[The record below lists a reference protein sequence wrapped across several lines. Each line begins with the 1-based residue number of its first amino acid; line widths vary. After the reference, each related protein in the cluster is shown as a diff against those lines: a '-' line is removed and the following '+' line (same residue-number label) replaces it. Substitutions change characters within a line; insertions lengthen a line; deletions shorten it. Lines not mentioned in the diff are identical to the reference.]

1 MSTRARAAST
11 TPRAPGATPRAPGA
25 TPGAPGTVPAASGAT
40 PFDVAETDRL
50 LTTTRSV
57 RRRLDVERPVPREVV
72 EEALEVAVQAPT
84 ANNHQ
89 NWRWLV
95 ISDAAVKQELA
106 EMIQSSWTF
115 HRNDMWTNA
124 GRRRNDAG
132 ARRNYASALALTET
146 IARVPILVIPCVLGR
161 PPDITAIN
169 EAWSRRMADKVPE
182 DPGHLV
188 RHGETRASIF
198 YGSIFPAIWSFQ
210 LALRS
215 RGLGSTIT
223 CLHVPHER
231 QVARMLGIPTGVT
244 QVCMIPV
251 AYTVGT
257 DFRPA
262 ERYSAKERT
271 YWERWGT

>member
-1 MSTRARAAST
+1 MTAV
-11 TPRAPGATPRAPGA
+11 RAPETG
-25 TPGAPGTVPAASGAT
+25 T

-57 RRRLDVERPVPREVV
+57 RRRLDLERPVPREVIQ
-72 EEALEVAVQAPT
+72 EALQVAVQAPT

-95 ISDAAVKQELA
+95 LTEPATKAQLA
-106 EMIQSSWTF
+106 ELIRSSWQF
-115 HRNDMWTNA
+115 HLNDIWTRA
-124 GRRRNDAG
+124 GRRRHDAQ
-132 ARRNYASALALTET
+132 ARRNHASAQALTET
-146 IARVPILVIPCVLGR
+146 IAAVPALVIPCVLGR

-169 EAWSRRMADKVPE
+169 EAWRRRMADKVAE

-188 RHGETRASIF
+188 QHGETRASIF
-198 YGSIFPAIWSFQ
+198 YGSIFPAVWSFQ

-231 QVARMLGIPTGVT
+231 EVGRLLGIPSGVT

-262 ERYSAKERT
+262 DRYSAKERT

>member
-1 MSTRARAAST
+1 VN
-11 TPRAPGATPRAPGA
+11 TP
-25 TPGAPGTVPAASGAT
+25 

-57 RRRLDVERPVPREVV
+57 RRRLDLERPVPREVV
-72 EEALEVAVQAPT
+72 QEALEVAVQAPT

-95 ISDAAVKQELA
+95 ISDQAVKERLA
-106 EMIQSSWTF
+106 EMIRSSWGF
-115 HRNDMWTNA
+115 HRNDIWTQA
-124 GRRRNDAG
+124 GRRRNDAQ
-132 ARRNYASALALTET
+132 ARKNYASAEMLTES
-146 IARVPILVIPCVLGR
+146 IASVPILVIPCVLGR
-161 PPDITAIN
+161 PPEIAEIN
-169 EAWSRRMADKVPE
+169 AAWRERMADKDE
-182 DPGHLV
+182 DDPGHLIQ
-188 RHGETRASIF
+188 HGETRASIY

-215 RGLGSTIT
+215 RGLGSTVT

-231 QVARMLGIPTGVT
+231 QVGRLLGIPSGVL

-251 AYTVGT
+251 AYTLGT

-262 ERYSAKERT
+262 DRYKAKERT

>member
-1 MSTRARAAST
+1 MNGPPASAAL
-11 TPRAPGATPRAPGA
+11 PGHLTGL
-25 TPGAPGTVPAASGAT
+25 

-72 EEALEVAVQAPT
+72 QEALEVAVQAPT

-106 EMIQSSWTF
+106 GMIQSSWTF

-124 GRRRNDAG
+124 GRRRNDAQ
-132 ARRNYASALALTET
+132 ARRNYASAQALTET
-146 IARVPILVIPCVLGR
+146 IAAVPILVIPCVLGR

-169 EAWSRRMADKVPE
+169 EAWRRRMSDKVAE
-182 DPGHLV
+182 DPGHQV
-188 RHGETRASIF
+188 QHGETRASIF

-231 QVARMLGIPTGVT
+231 QVARMLGIPSGVT

-271 YWERWGT
+271 YWERWGM

>member
-1 MSTRARAAST
+1 MNQPPFDA
-11 TPRAPGATPRAPGA
+11 
-25 TPGAPGTVPAASGAT
+25 

-57 RRRLDVERPVPREVV
+57 RRRLDLTRPVPREVV
-72 EEALEVAVQAPT
+72 MEALQVAVQAPT

-95 ISDAAVKQELA
+95 ITEQGTRTKLA
-106 EMIQSSWTF
+106 ELIRSSWTF
-115 HRNDMWTNA
+115 HRNDIWTNA
-124 GRRRNDAG
+124 GRRRNDTG

-146 IARVPILVIPCVLGR
+146 LASVPVLVIPCVLGR
-161 PPDITAIN
+161 PPDIGAIN
-169 EAWSRRMADKVPE
+169 AAWRERMRDKDAA
-182 DPGHLV
+182 DPGHQV

-231 QVARMLGIPTGVT
+231 AVASLLGIPSGVT

-251 AYTVGT
+251 AYTLGT

-262 ERYSAKERT
+262 DRYSAEERT
-271 YWERWGT
+271 YWERWGS

>member
-1 MSTRARAAST
+1 MT
-11 TPRAPGATPRAPGA
+11 G
-25 TPGAPGTVPAASGAT
+25 T

-57 RRRLDVERPVPREVV
+57 RRRLDLDRPVPREVV

-95 ISDAAVKQELA
+95 ISDPGVKETIAEL
-106 EMIQSSWTF
+106 MLTSWHF

-124 GRRRNDAG
+124 GRRRNDG
-132 ARRNYASALALTET
+132 QARRNYESAQVLTET
-146 IARVPILVIPCVLGR
+146 IAKVPLLVIPCVLGR
-161 PPDITAIN
+161 PPDIEGIN
-169 EAWSRRMADKVPE
+169 AAWDLRMADKVAD
-182 DPGHLV
+182 DPGHMV
-188 RHGETRASIF
+188 RHGPMRASIF

-223 CLHVPHER
+223 CMLVPHER
-231 QVARMLGIPTGVT
+231 RLGELLGIPSGVT

-251 AYTVGT
+251 AYTIGT
-257 DFRPA
+257 EFRPA
-262 ERYSAKERT
+262 GRAGAKERT
-271 YWERWGT
+271 YWERWEA

>member
-1 MSTRARAAST
+1 MTL
-11 TPRAPGATPRAPGA
+11 
-25 TPGAPGTVPAASGAT
+25 
-40 PFDVAETDRL
+40 FDVTETDRL

-57 RRRLDVERPVPREVV
+57 RRRLDLDRPVPREVV
-72 EEALEVAVQAPT
+72 EEALEIAVQAPT

-95 ISDAAVKQELA
+95 ISDPDVKEKIA
-106 EMIQSSWTF
+106 EMTRASWLF
-115 HRNDMWTNA
+115 HRNDVWTNA
-124 GRRRNDAG
+124 GRRRNTAQ
-132 ARRNYASALALTET
+132 ARRNNESVVALDET

-161 PPDITAIN
+161 PPDMEAIDA
-169 EAWSRRMADKVPE
+169 AWRERMATKPPE
-182 DPGHLV
+182 DPGHHV
-188 RHGETRASIF
+188 RLGPMRASIF

-223 CLHVPHER
+223 CMHIPHER
-231 QVARMLGIPTGVT
+231 QVGELLGIPTGVT

-262 ERYSAKERT
+262 DRVGAKERT
-271 YWERWGT
+271 YWERWEA